1 MGVFV
6 GFPFWSGT
14 VSFSSFN
21 LVLNFHSS
29 MEPIFGIFGI
39 FGIIVSIFLPPEIL
53 ASSQQKEK
61 KGEV

>member
-1 MGVFV
+1 VGVFV

-39 FGIIVSIFLPPEIL
+39 IVSIFLPPEIL
-53 ASSQQKEK
+53 VSSQQKDK

>member
-1 MGVFV
+1 
-6 GFPFWSGT
+6 
-14 VSFSSFN
+14 
-21 LVLNFHSS
+21 
-29 MEPIFGIFGI
+29 MEPIFGI